1 METSKLTLKSHENK
15 SGQNNQE
22 ILDVGDLILPDGI
35 HSLLRSCTDY
45 DSVELV

>member
-15 SGQNNQE
+15 SSQNNQE

-35 HSLLRSCTDY
+35 YSLLQSCTD
-45 DSVELV
+45 

>member
-1 METSKLTLKSHENK
+1 METGKLILKSHEKNK

-35 HSLLRSCTDY
+35 HSLLQSCTN
-45 DSVELV
+45 